1 MFKNQGGFMAKTEL
15 DYRGMSCPMPML
27 KLSMAMKKGT
37 AGDVFVAICND
48 AAFETDVKSL
58 CEKTGNELT
67 SLTKSGNDIIATIT
81 KK

>member
-1 MFKNQGGFMAKTEL
+1 MAKIEL

-27 KLSMAMKKGT
+27 KLSMAMKKGAT
-37 AGDVFVAICND
+37 GDVFEAICND
-48 AAFETDVKSL
+48 AAFEADVKSL

-67 SLTKSGNDIIATIT
+67 SLKKSGNDIIATIT

>member
-1 MFKNQGGFMAKTEL
+1 MAKIDL

-27 KLSMAMKKGT
+27 KLSMATRKGA
-37 AGDVFVAICND
+37 AGDVFEVVCDD
-48 AAFETDVKSL
+48 AAFEPDIKSW

-67 SLTKSGNDIIATIT
+67 SFSKSGKDIIATIT

>member
-1 MFKNQGGFMAKTEL
+1 MAKTDL

-27 KLSMAMKKGT
+27 KLSMATRKGAT
-37 AGDVFVAICND
+37 GDVFEVVCDD
-48 AAFETDVKSL
+48 AAFEPDVKSW

-67 SLTKSGNDIIATIT
+67 SFSKSGKNIIATIT

>member
-1 MFKNQGGFMAKTEL
+1 MAKTDL

-27 KLSMAMKKGT
+27 KLSMATRKGA
-37 AGDVFVAICND
+37 AGDVFEVVCDD
-48 AAFETDVKSL
+48 AAFEPDVKSW

-67 SLTKSGNDIIATIT
+67 SFSKSGKDIFATIT

>member
-1 MFKNQGGFMAKTEL
+1 MAKTDL

-27 KLSMAMKKGT
+27 KLSMAARKGA
-37 AGDVFVAICND
+37 AGD
-48 AAFETDVKSL
+48 AFEVVCDDPAFEPDIKSW

-67 SLTKSGNDIIATIT
+67 SFSKSGKDIIATIT

>member
-1 MFKNQGGFMAKTEL
+1 MAKTDL

-27 KLSMAMKKGT
+27 KLSMATRKGAT
-37 AGDVFVAICND
+37 GDVFEVVCDD
-48 AAFETDVKSL
+48 AAFEPDVKSW

-67 SLTKSGNDIIATIT
+67 GFSKSGKDIIATIT